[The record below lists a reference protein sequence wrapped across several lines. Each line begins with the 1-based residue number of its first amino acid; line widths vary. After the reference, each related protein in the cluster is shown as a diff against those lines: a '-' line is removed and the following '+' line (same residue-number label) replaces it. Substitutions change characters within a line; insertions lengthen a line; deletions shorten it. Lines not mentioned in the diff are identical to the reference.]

1 MIHHTYDM
9 QTYKYISIYIYIYT
23 RIYCMCAYI
32 YIYMSC
38 MYVCISL
45 SLSISIY
52 LSIYIYICIRPGREA
67 AAQAARGPLVM
78 QVQILH
84 QTIMLI
90 VIFNEVGNHM

>member
-1 MIHHTYDM
+1 
-9 QTYKYISIYIYIYT
+9 
-23 RIYCMCAYI
+23 
-32 YIYMSC
+32 
-38 MYVCISL
+38 MYISL
-45 SLSISIY
+45 SLYIY
-52 LSIYIYICIRPGREA
+52 LSIYIYIYICIRPGREA